1 MHMTFLSRGVQ
12 KSTVVRHDMQ
22 SVLIGSEYPVMDT
35 PHFLFPEKFIPQPD
49 GCGYFLFLFGFP
61 GNFPL
66 ANGEN
71 RSIMHPTHR
80 HSGKHSQQGGHTMY
94 YQVSQE
100 FFDKLPNACFGA
112 VAVRG
117 LDNTHDIPELE
128 QMLAENVAACETYF
142 AGKKPKETED
152 ILPYRAAF
160 TALGINPNK
169 FLCSIEALLTRI
181 AKGKGFPHIN
191 AAVDLGNAVSI
202 KHRLPMGAHD
212 LGTIDEGLDVRLA
225 REGDTFIPFGS
236 TETETPDAG
245 EAVYASGSEIRTRR
259 WTWRQS
265 ERGKITEETTAILFP
280 IDGFSDVNADEVRA
294 AAEELTALLRRYF
307 GDGIEIETGVVTK
320 DAPRFEFFR

>member
-1 MHMTFLSRGVQ
+1 
-12 KSTVVRHDMQ
+12 
-22 SVLIGSEYPVMDT
+22 
-35 PHFLFPEKFIPQPD
+35 
-49 GCGYFLFLFGFP
+49 
-61 GNFPL
+61 
-66 ANGEN
+66 
-71 RSIMHPTHR
+71 
-80 HSGKHSQQGGHTMY
+80 MY

-100 FFDKLPNACFGA
+100 FFEKLPNACFGA

-117 LDNTHDIPELE
+117 LDNTHDIPQLE

-212 LGTIDEGLDVRLA
+212 LDQVVPVFIMLLA
-225 REGDTFIPFGS
+225 MPI
-236 TETETPDAG
+236 
-245 EAVYASGSEIRTRR
+245 SGSIGHGIGLAMIAYTVIKVFSGRAKDVSVLTYV
-259 WTWRQS
+259 
-265 ERGKITEETTAILFP
+265 IAALFLVK
-280 IDGFSDVNADEVRA
+280 FFA
-294 AAEELTALLRRYF
+294 
-307 GDGIEIETGVVTK
+307 VV
-320 DAPRFEFFR
+320 